1 MPGTLQQKR
10 SIARAIGTT
19 YIYDF
24 LGLIEKAMI
33 LEWRAHI
40 SNVGGAG
47 EVPGDMFRAE
57 ELVLDGDG
65 TLNRAEASRIA
76 GSNDIGMV
84 AWECFMKTPEY
95 PAGRQVVLVGNDC
108 TFMSGSFGV
117 KEDDFYYAVS
127 KYAREK
133 GLPRVY
139 IASNSGARIGLVEE
153 LKPYFKVAWNDASNP
168 SLGFKYL
175 YLTPEDYA
183 NFPEGTV
190 NAREVTEN
198 GETRMQLDDIIGQI
212 HGIGVE
218 NLRGSGMIA
227 GEQSA
232 AYADAF
238 TLSYISGRSVGI
250 GAYLCRLGQRNIQM
264 TNGPL
269 ILTGYLALNK
279 LLGRDVYTSQDQLGG
294 PQVMMPNGVSHM
306 QVEDDQQG
314 VMAILRWLSYVPKDC
329 FTRSPA
335 LPSADPIDR
344 KIEFKPTKTPYDPRH
359 MIAGVDGAD
368 GEWTSGFFDK
378 GSWTETL
385 ADWGKSVVCGRARLG
400 GVPMGV
406 IAVETRLMEQRIP
419 ADPANP
425 ESRETVLAQAG
436 QVWFPDS
443 AHKTATAIRDFNNAE
458 NLPLIIFANWR
469 GFSGGTRD
477 MYGEILKFGAMIV
490 DELRVYRHPV
500 FVYIPPNGELRGGA
514 WVVVDPTIN
523 EARMEMYADV
533 ESRGGILE
541 PPGICEV
548 KFRDKD
554 QKAAMHRLD
563 PVLLELDQDPEEN
576 EEDISTR
583 EAQLLP
589 MYTQVAQEFADLHD
603 RSGRMKAKGVI
614 RDVVSWEDA
623 RAYFHA
629 RLTRRL
635 ATDELAME
643 AGADAADVEARLQTV
658 AEAAGIAWD
667 ADADVKKWIEDNFDA
682 VKAEVASLGREAAVE
697 DALESLA
704 GLDEE
709 ALKTVLER
717 IQAK

>member
-1 MPGTLQQKR
+1 
-10 SIARAIGTT
+10 
-19 YIYDF
+19 
-24 LGLIEKAMI
+24 
-33 LEWRAHI
+33 
-40 SNVGGAG
+40 
-47 EVPGDMFRAE
+47 
-57 ELVLDGDG
+57 
-65 TLNRAEASRIA
+65 
-76 GSNDIGMV
+76 
-84 AWECFMKTPEY
+84 
-95 PAGRQVVLVGNDC
+95 
-108 TFMSGSFGV
+108 
-117 KEDDFYYAVS
+117 
-127 KYAREK
+127 
-133 GLPRVY
+133 VY

-368 GEWTSGFFDK
+368 GEWTAGFFDK

>member
-1 MPGTLQQKR
+1 
-10 SIARAIGTT
+10 
-19 YIYDF
+19 
-24 LGLIEKAMI
+24 
-33 LEWRAHI
+33 
-40 SNVGGAG
+40 
-47 EVPGDMFRAE
+47 
-57 ELVLDGDG
+57 
-65 TLNRAEASRIA
+65 
-76 GSNDIGMV
+76 
-84 AWECFMKTPEY
+84 
-95 PAGRQVVLVGNDC
+95 
-108 TFMSGSFGV
+108 
-117 KEDDFYYAVS
+117 
-127 KYAREK
+127 
-133 GLPRVY
+133 
-139 IASNSGARIGLVEE
+139 
-153 LKPYFKVAWNDASNP
+153 
-168 SLGFKYL
+168 
-175 YLTPEDYA
+175 
-183 NFPEGTV
+183 
-190 NAREVTEN
+190 
-198 GETRMQLDDIIGQI
+198 
-212 HGIGVE
+212 
-218 NLRGSGMIA
+218 
-227 GEQSA
+227 
-232 AYADAF
+232 
-238 TLSYISGRSVGI
+238 
-250 GAYLCRLGQRNIQM
+250 
-264 TNGPL
+264 
-269 ILTGYLALNK
+269 
-279 LLGRDVYTSQDQLGG
+279 
-294 PQVMMPNGVSHM
+294 
-306 QVEDDQQG
+306 
-314 VMAILRWLSYVPKDC
+314 
-329 FTRSPA
+329 
-335 LPSADPIDR
+335 
-344 KIEFKPTKTPYDPRH
+344 
-359 MIAGVDGAD
+359 
-368 GEWTSGFFDK
+368 
-378 GSWTETL
+378 
-385 ADWGKSVVCGRARLG
+385 
-400 GVPMGV
+400 
-406 IAVETRLMEQRIP
+406 
-419 ADPANP
+419 
-425 ESRETVLAQAG
+425 
-436 QVWFPDS
+436 
-443 AHKTATAIRDFNNAE
+443 
-458 NLPLIIFANWR
+458 
-469 GFSGGTRD
+469 

-589 MYTQVAQEFADLHD
+589 TYTQVAQEFADLHD
-603 RSGRMKAKGVI
+603 RAGRMKAKGVI

>member
-1 MPGTLQQKR
+1 
-10 SIARAIGTT
+10 
-19 YIYDF
+19 
-24 LGLIEKAMI
+24 
-33 LEWRAHI
+33 
-40 SNVGGAG
+40 
-47 EVPGDMFRAE
+47 
-57 ELVLDGDG
+57 
-65 TLNRAEASRIA
+65 
-76 GSNDIGMV
+76 
-84 AWECFMKTPEY
+84 
-95 PAGRQVVLVGNDC
+95 
-108 TFMSGSFGV
+108 
-117 KEDDFYYAVS
+117 
-127 KYAREK
+127 
-133 GLPRVY
+133 
-139 IASNSGARIGLVEE
+139 
-153 LKPYFKVAWNDASNP
+153 
-168 SLGFKYL
+168 
-175 YLTPEDYA
+175 
-183 NFPEGTV
+183 
-190 NAREVTEN
+190 
-198 GETRMQLDDIIGQI
+198 
-212 HGIGVE
+212 
-218 NLRGSGMIA
+218 MIA

-368 GEWTSGFFDK
+368 GEWTAGFFDK